1 MLSPSAKSDLPLFT
15 IRDYERTIEPRIHT
29 SRFVDANENNSGSS
43 RRDRPNGFCRSTLPS
58 IMPSTSNAIFYPD
71 VYSRRF
77 EPRRSLSGIKV
88 GLPTD
93 PDHDRILETTAVN
106 VSMPSPRAGHTHQR
120 QSLLRCGRPSPALYW
135 LRWIAPR
142 IRRARPGPDFIKKSG
157 RSVAIPSWRW
167 PWSVRT
173 TASARRDR

>member
-88 GLPTD
+88 GLPPD
-93 PDHDRILETTAVN
+93 PDHDRILETAAVN
-106 VSMPSPRAGHTHQR
+106 VSMPLEVVSN
-120 QSLLRCGRPSPALYW
+120 
-135 LRWIAPR
+135 
-142 IRRARPGPDFIKKSG
+142 
-157 RSVAIPSWRW
+157 
-167 PWSVRT
+167 
-173 TASARRDR
+173 

>member
-1 MLSPSAKSDLPLFT
+1 MSKAC
-15 IRDYERTIEPRIHT
+15 EGTIEPRIHT

-88 GLPTD
+88 GLPPD
-93 PDHDRILETTAVN
+93 PDHDRILETAAVN
-106 VSMPSPRAGHTHQR
+106 MSMPLGRQGETDFCSCLIEVNHFALRTSLRRVPLNRSLYPFSPGLQYILIGISLPGHPNTFT
-120 QSLLRCGRPSPALYW
+120 SS
-135 LRWIAPR
+135 
-142 IRRARPGPDFIKKSG
+142 
-157 RSVAIPSWRW
+157 
-167 PWSVRT
+167 
-173 TASARRDR
+173 